1 MSSYWYVHRNCRLEQ
16 ELAFLGVFRVPFPVL
31 KENSM
36 NVPNRIFGIVCVC
49 VGLAAFGVSGCA
61 PSSLA
66 YLTLDD
72 ARIVNKMHIDGK
84 YEASMADG
92 AAGIAILDLTT
103 VGVGFGMTA
112 GHGVVVAKSG
122 DGWSSPVPVDVISG
136 SVGLQL
142 GGQNAKVMMIFR
154 TQEAF
159 DAFVFNESSFVAEA
173 SGTAGSKSDSAG
185 SPLKSSDVTVISQI
199 GGLYGGAVIGGI
211 SVTIN
216 KDLMKKSYGDGVDA
230 NSILGGS
237 ALTPAGADSLWKAL
251 KG

>member
-1 MSSYWYVHRNCRLEQ
+1 MKLPSPLCGMLS
-16 ELAFLGVFRVPFPVL
+16 
-31 KENSM
+31 
-36 NVPNRIFGIVCVC
+36 VC
-49 VGLAAFGVSGCA
+49 VGVLAMGISGCA

-66 YLTLDD
+66 YLSLED
-72 ARIVNKMHIDGK
+72 ARIVNKMNIDGK
-84 YEASMADG
+84 FEASMIEG
-92 AAGIAILDLTT
+92 AAGVAILDLTT

-112 GHGVVVAKSG
+112 GHGVVLASSG

-159 DAFVFNESSFVAEA
+159 DAFVFNESAFVAEA
-173 SGTAGSKSDSAG
+173 SGTAGSKSDGAG
-185 SPLKSSDVTVISQI
+185 SPLKSSDVKVISQI

-216 KDLMKKSYGDGVDA
+216 KDLMKKSYGDGIDA
-230 NSILGGS
+230 HSVLSGS
-237 ALTPAGADSLWKAL
+237 SVTPAGTDSLWKAL